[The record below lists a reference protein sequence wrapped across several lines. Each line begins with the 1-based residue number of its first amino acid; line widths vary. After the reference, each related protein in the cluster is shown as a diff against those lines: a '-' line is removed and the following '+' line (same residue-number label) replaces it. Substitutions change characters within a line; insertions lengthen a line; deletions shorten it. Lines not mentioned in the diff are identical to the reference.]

1 MRSRVAKR
9 WSQTE
14 VAFLEEKGG
23 VISCEMIA
31 GRLGRSPRAIESKRL
46 KLGLHG
52 NSLGRGSQIR
62 SAFEVTAH
70 LVDPL
75 QRYQVLQQRYYE
87 VMQCWEVALRQN
99 NTKWYKTMRRLDAI
113 RMELKQAMMFE
124 VGRMA

>member
-14 VAFLEEKGG
+14 GAFLQEKWG
-23 VISCEMIA
+23 VISGEMIA
-31 GRLGRSPRAIESKRL
+31 GRLGRYPRAIESKRL
-46 KLGLHG
+46 ELGLHG
-52 NSLGRGSQIR
+52 NSLGRGQQIR

-87 VMQCWEVALRQN
+87 VMQCWEVALRQS

>member
-14 VAFLEEKGG
+14 GAFLEEKGG
-23 VISCEMIA
+23 VTSCEMIA

-52 NSLGRGSQIR
+52 NSLGRGSRIR

-87 VMQCWEVALRQN
+87 VMQCWEVALRQS

>member
-1 MRSRVAKR
+1 MRSRLAN
-9 WSQTE
+9 E
-14 VAFLEEKGG
+14 VALLEENRG
-23 VISCEMIA
+23 VIS
-31 GRLGRSPRAIESKRL
+31 GG
-46 KLGLHG
+46 GQ
-52 NSLGRGSQIR
+52 QIR

-99 NTKWYKTMRRLDAI
+99 NKKWYKTMRRLDAI
-113 RMELKQAMMFE
+113 RMELKQAMRFE

>member
-1 MRSRVAKR
+1 MRSRLAN
-9 WSQTE
+9 E
-14 VAFLEEKGG
+14 VALLEEKRG
-23 VISCEMIA
+23 VIS
-31 GRLGRSPRAIESKRL
+31 GGGQR
-46 KLGLHG
+46 
-52 NSLGRGSQIR
+52 IR

-99 NTKWYKTMRRLDAI
+99 NRRWYKTMRRLDAI